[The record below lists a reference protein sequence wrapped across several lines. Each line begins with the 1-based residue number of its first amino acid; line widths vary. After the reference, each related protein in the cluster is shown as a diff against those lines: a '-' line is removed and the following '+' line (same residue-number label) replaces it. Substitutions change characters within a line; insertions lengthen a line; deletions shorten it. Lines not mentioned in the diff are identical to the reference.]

1 MRCSDA
7 SKDER
12 KSRGYGRLDGTGS
25 GPRHESEALRGRDTL
40 LVPWVQDFSF
50 SVPYGID
57 EVRAQIDAARLSG
70 AKGYMLWN
78 AEGLYT
84 DGALEP

>member
-1 MRCSDA
+1 MARA
-7 SKDER
+7 LRRFE
-12 KSRGYGRLDGTGS
+12 L
-25 GPRHESEALRGRDTL
+25 ALRGQDAL
-40 LVPWVQDFSF
+40 VVPWVQDFSF
-50 SVPYGID
+50 SVPYDLD

-84 DGALEP
+84 DGALAPAS